1 MSAKQAARAQKN
13 NPFPKTQ
20 NTMNTTKTSQEKYTS
35 LTARQKGQLV
45 MWIAA
50 NKEVAAK
57 ETYVDAALIAEQ
69 QLGFHLT
76 HCNMAWGCQACG
88 IEKQGPRR
96 TGGNKDRVRALALIV
111 RNMSIN
117 RGEEIPADLQRLI
130 SGNKLTQQPVTYE
143 IKQH

>member
-1 MSAKQAARAQKN
+1 MN
-13 NPFPKTQ
+13 
-20 NTMNTTKTSQEKYTS
+20 NTMNNTKTSQDKYTS
-35 LTARQKGQLV
+35 LTARQKGQLI

-69 QLGFHLT
+69 QLGFRLT

-111 RNMSIN
+111 RNFMTSF
-117 RGEEIPADLQRLI
+117 GAEVPADLHRLI
-130 SGNKLTQQPVTYE
+130 TGNKTT
-143 IKQH
+143 